1 MTLKAFED
9 FLLKIW
15 WQKKHT
21 EKFYIL
27 FPLCNRGL
35 SAQYVKS
42 LKMLEFTIQGCI
54 ILLIYLDVFYTS
66 SPFIAHCRSLPY
78 LSVYFKQLPALLCQ
92 VLHFAKYISSK
103 LPKGLKLQ
111 NSKLK
116 SCSNYL
122 VLLFRPWIYKLS
134 SKWVHK

>member
-1 MTLKAFED
+1 MFEMTFEG
-9 FLLKIW
+9 IW
-15 WQKKHT
+15 RLPSKNGGKKHT

-66 SPFIAHCRSLPY
+66 SPFIAHCRSVPY
-78 LSVYFKQLPALLCQ
+78 LSVYFKQLPALLC
-92 VLHFAKYISSK
+92 
-103 LPKGLKLQ
+103 
-111 NSKLK
+111 
-116 SCSNYL
+116 
-122 VLLFRPWIYKLS
+122 
-134 SKWVHK
+134 